1 MVPLPKPLKALIA
14 IVVGVSVPEGLSLL
28 LGPESWYANIWGW
41 HVTPLSARFIAGIYL
56 SVALGFALV
65 WRERSWESAR
75 IPLAML
81 WSFALVA
88 LVSASVTVLLGQGTV
103 VLDRPF
109 TWVWVFLYVVS
120 AGGGLYYH
128 LRFPGKKQAAGQP
141 APSP

>member
-1 MVPLPKPLKALIA
+1 MVPLPKPLQALIV

-41 HVTPLSARFIAGIYL
+41 HVTMLSARFIAGIYL

-65 WRERSWESAR
+65 WREGSWEAAR

-88 LVSASVTVLLGQGTV
+88 LVSASVTNLLGQGTV

-120 AGGGLYYH
+120 AAGGLYYH
-128 LRFPGKKQAAGQP
+128 LRSPGGKLATNPP